1 MKAIKYVII
10 DNQKNIWVFKT
21 KFLKEF
27 LK

>member
-10 DNQKNIWVFKT
+10 DNQKNIWTFKT